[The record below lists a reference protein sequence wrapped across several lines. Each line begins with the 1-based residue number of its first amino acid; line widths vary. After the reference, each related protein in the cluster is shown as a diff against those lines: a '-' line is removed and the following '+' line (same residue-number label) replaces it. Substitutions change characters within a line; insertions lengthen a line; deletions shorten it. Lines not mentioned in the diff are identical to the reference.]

1 MRHLCCCV
9 YAERAPAEL
18 EQEGAP
24 YASPPCGGPGVS
36 RQLTDWRLA
45 RRTTPGTSS
54 AATSSADH
62 PGLRLTPTSSTASRM
77 LRAPPC
83 SATRPPA
90 HQRHPHARCWCPR
103 ARGREHSRARSRH
116 HSADLCPH
124 PDRGRRCCHVCA
136 RQAAGSSPRRRCC
149 VEPPSSALASST
161 PGPSFGLIAADAD
174 LRGARVPAVAVA
186 RGVVRGSGQSERPE
200 EGGWARQNW
209 RTA

>member
-18 EQEGAP
+18 EQERGP
-24 YASPPCGGPGVS
+24 RTPSPPCGGPGVS

-77 LRAPPC
+77 LLASAVFGYTTSGTPASPPC
-83 SATRPPA
+83 SVLVSPCT
-90 HQRHPHARCWCPR
+90 W
-103 ARGREHSRARSRH
+103 SRAFTGTIPSSLSGSMPTPRPRTPLLPCLRSTR
-116 HSADLCPH
+116 
-124 PDRGRRCCHVCA
+124 
-136 RQAAGSSPRRRCC
+136 
-149 VEPPSSALASST
+149 SSALASST
-161 PGPSFGLIAADAD
+161 LGPSFGLIAADAD